1 MTALEA
7 LALAMAEQGQ
17 TDKEKIL
24 KALRER
30 EQQRST
36 ARKIKY
42 LRGKVQTRST
52 TMVTTIDAA
61 GNKIDITNKEG
72 WKRLF

>member
-42 LRGKVQTRST
+42 LRGKVRTGST

-61 GNKIDITNKEG
+61 SN
-72 WKRLF
+72 